1 MIDLNAVSDPYGAT
15 RLENRTDKRGNR
27 MKEKLIKLLTGM
39 SLDTPA
45 DVEYV
50 AEWLIENNVT
60 ICHVFCD
67 LKENK

>member
-1 MIDLNAVSDPYGAT
+1 
-15 RLENRTDKRGNR
+15 
-27 MKEKLIKLLTGM
+27 MKEKLIKLLMGM

>member
-1 MIDLNAVSDPYGAT
+1 
-15 RLENRTDKRGNR
+15 

-67 LKENK
+67 FKENK